1 MPQATTLPAFTPAF
15 ATRVL
20 PVIVITDV
28 AQAVPLAEALLAGG
42 IDAMEITLRHAA
54 GLPAIEAV
62 ARAVPAMHVGAGTV
76 TRAQEVESVC
86 NAGATFALSPGF
98 TDELLDAAQA
108 ASLPFMPGVMT
119 PGEVMRVRERGI
131 GLMKLFPAEQAG
143 GLGMLKALAGPL
155 GDVRFCPTGG
165 VSPANLADFLK
176 QPNVAMVGGS
186 WLTPRDAL
194 QARDWARITDLAIEA
209 CALAAAVAP
218 HAPTGAGAPV

>member
-1 MPQATTLPAFTPAF
+1 MTPLPAFT
-15 ATRVL
+15 TRVL

-76 TRAQEVESVC
+76 TRGHEVDQVR
-86 NAGATFALSPGF
+86 NAGAGFALSPGF

-108 ASLPFMPGVMT
+108 ASLPFVPGVMT
-119 PGEVMRVRERGI
+119 AGEVMRARERGI

-143 GLGMLKALAGPL
+143 GIGMLKALAGPL

-165 VSPANLADFLK
+165 VSPSNMLAFLQ

-186 WLTPRDAL
+186 WLTPQDAL
-194 QARDWARITDLAIEA
+194 QAGDWGRITSLAREA
-209 CALAAAVAP
+209 TSLSVPVPLPAA
-218 HAPTGAGAPV
+218 

>member
-1 MPQATTLPAFTPAF
+1 MITLPAFT
-15 ATRVL
+15 TRVL

-62 ARAVPAMHVGAGTV
+62 ARAVPAMRVGAGTV
-76 TRAQEVESVC
+76 TRAHEVEQVR
-86 NAGATFALSPGF
+86 NAGAGFALSPGF

-108 ASLPFMPGVMT
+108 ASLPFVPGVMT
-119 PGEVMRVRERGI
+119 PGEVMRARERGI

-143 GLGMLKALAGPL
+143 GIGMLKALAGPL

-165 VSPANLADFLK
+165 VSPANLVAFLQ

-186 WLTPRDAL
+186 WLTPREAL
-194 QARDWARITDLAIEA
+194 QAGNWAGITTLAREA
-209 CALAAAVAP
+209 CALANSAQ
-218 HAPTGAGAPV
+218 TG

>member
-1 MPQATTLPAFTPAF
+1 MTMTPPAPLPTFT
-15 ATRVL
+15 TRVL

-62 ARAVPAMHVGAGTV
+62 ARSVPAMRVGAGTV
-76 TRAQEVESVC
+76 TRAQEVAQVR
-86 NAGATFALSPGF
+86 NAGAGFALSPGF
-98 TDELLDAAQA
+98 THELLDAVQA
-108 ASLPFMPGVMT
+108 AGLPFVPGVMT
-119 PGEVMRVRERGI
+119 PGEVMRARELGF

-143 GLGMLKALAGPL
+143 GIGMLKALAGPL

-165 VSPANLADFLK
+165 VSPANLAAFLQ

-186 WLTPRDAL
+186 WLTPLEAL
-194 QARDWARITDLAIEA
+194 QARDWGRITSLAREA
-209 CALAAAVAP
+209 CALASAASAV
-218 HAPTGAGAPV
+218 

>member
-1 MPQATTLPAFTPAF
+1 MTSPITLPAFT
-15 ATRVL
+15 TRVL

-42 IDAMEITLRHAA
+42 IDAMEITLRHVA

-62 ARAVPAMHVGAGTV
+62 ARAVPAMRVGAGTV
-76 TRAQEVESVC
+76 TRAHEVDQVC
-86 NAGATFALSPGF
+86 NAGAGFALSPGF

-108 ASLPFMPGVMT
+108 ASLPFVPGVMT
-119 PGEVMRVRERGI
+119 PGEVMRARERGI

-186 WLTPRDAL
+186 WLTPREAL
-194 QARDWARITDLAIEA
+194 EARDWARITDLAREA
-209 CALAAAVAP
+209 CELAAAA
-218 HAPTGAGAPV
+218 AA

>member
-1 MPQATTLPAFTPAF
+1 MTMTTPAPLPAFT
-15 ATRVL
+15 TRVL

-62 ARAVPAMHVGAGTV
+62 ARAVPAMRVGAGTV
-76 TRAQEVESVC
+76 TRAKEVAQVC
-86 NAGATFALSPGF
+86 DAGASFALSPGF
-98 TDELLDAAQA
+98 TQELLDAVQA
-108 ASLPFMPGVMT
+108 ARLSFVPGVMT
-119 PGEVMRVRERGI
+119 PGEVMRARELGF

-143 GLGMLKALAGPL
+143 GIGMLKTLAGPL

-165 VSPANLADFLK
+165 VSPANLAVFLQ

-186 WLTPRDAL
+186 WLTPLEAL
-194 QARDWARITDLAIEA
+194 QARDWGRITTLAREA
-209 CALAAAVAP
+209 CSLARAASAASAV
-218 HAPTGAGAPV
+218 